1 MKTHLALLAAVAC
14 LHSAAPAA
22 ELVIDRVVIRKH
34 PITPPYFAAMSV
46 KAGDEEHS
54 FHESKKAYGSAA
66 TATSEIEIRPRLMLK
81 NVQLHSWGTFN
92 LQLAAHGSPV
102 TTANAKHRH
111 SGRFEILSGSHDT
124 IFIPNLHG
132 AAFVYQIYWHAR

>member
-1 MKTHLALLAAVAC
+1 MKTSLTILAAIAC
-14 LHSAAPAA
+14 LLSAAPAA
-22 ELVIDRVVIRKH
+22 ELVIDRIVIRKH
-34 PITPPYFAAMSV
+34 PMSPPYFASMSV

-66 TATSEIEIRPRLMLK
+66 AATSEIEIRPRLALK
-81 NVQLHSWGTFN
+81 NVQLHSWGTFT
-92 LQLAAHGSPV
+92 LQLDGRESAV
-102 TTANAKHRH
+102 TAGKAKHKH

-132 AAFVYQIYWHAR
+132 SPFVYQIYWHAR